1 MKDIHPDLE
10 GLVSW
15 KQRQKI
21 WGFQSAVF
29 WFTGLSGSGKS
40 TVAQAV
46 EHALFQERLWPKM
59 LDGDNIRTGIG
70 NNLGFTEADRTENV
84 RRIAEVAKLFCET
97 NLIVLASFI
106 SPTRAIRSLAR
117 EIIGPEHFYEVFVDA
132 PLELCEKRDVK
143 GLYQKA
149 RAGEIKNFTGIS
161 APYEAPQQPDLTV
174 FTEKE
179 SLSESRDKVLQFIQ
193 KKVHRSSN
201 PN

>member
-1 MKDIHPDLE
+1 MENLHPNEE

-15 KQRQKI
+15 QQRQEV
-21 WGFQSAVF
+21 WGYQSAVF

-46 EHALFQERLWPKM
+46 EHALFEQRLWPKM

-70 NNLGFTEADRTENV
+70 NNLGFTENDRRENV

-106 SPTRAIRSLAR
+106 SPSRAIRSMAR
-117 EIIGPEHFYEVFVDA
+117 DIVGAEHFYEIFVNA
-132 PLELCEKRDVK
+132 PLELCEERDVK

-161 APYEAPQQPDLTV
+161 APYEAPQQPDLTIH
-174 FTEKE
+174 TGKE

-193 KKVHRSSN
+193 KKVHLS
-201 PN
+201 